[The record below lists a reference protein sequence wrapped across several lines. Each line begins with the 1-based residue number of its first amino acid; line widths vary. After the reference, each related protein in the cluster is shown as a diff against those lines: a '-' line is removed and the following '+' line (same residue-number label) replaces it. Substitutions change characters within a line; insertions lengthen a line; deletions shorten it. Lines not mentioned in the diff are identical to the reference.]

1 MTYEKMGPRYVDY
14 MPWRFPGSRL
24 VFRGPRRRLEGDYI
38 AFLGGTDTYGKFIE
52 RPFPMLVEDRLGVAC
67 VNLGWPNA
75 GVDVFLNEPA
85 ILEICRRA
93 RAVILQL
100 PGAQNMSNR
109 FYTVHP
115 RRNDRFIGPSQQMQ
129 ALFPEVDFTE
139 FHFTRHM
146 LQCLRQ
152 VAPDRF
158 GPLRDALQRLWVL
171 RMSVLLDQM
180 DGKVSLL
187 WLSARQ
193 PMDENGDD
201 EIFSEPAFITE
212 RMIRAI
218 ADRTDSLV
226 MVCASLAAS
235 ERGRMGM
242 VYSDLEAAAAAE
254 VLGPP
259 AHEEAAEALV
269 PLLERQLEAKR

>member
-1 MTYEKMGPRYVDY
+1 MTYEKMGPRSIDY
-14 MPWRFPGSRL
+14 MPWRCSGSRL

-38 AFLGGTDTYGKFIE
+38 AFLGGTDTYGKFID

-85 ILEICRRA
+85 ILEICGRA

-115 RRNDRFIGPSQQMQ
+115 RRNDRFIAPSQQMRD
-129 ALFPEVDFTE
+129 LFPEVDFTE
-139 FHFTRHM
+139 FHFTGHM
-146 LQCLRQ
+146 LQRLRQ

-158 GPLRDALQRLWVL
+158 GPLRDALQRLWAL
-171 RMSVLLDQM
+171 RMRALLDQM
-180 DGKVSLL
+180 GGKVTLL
-187 WLSARQ
+187 WFSARQ
-193 PMDENGDD
+193 PMVEEGDD
-201 EIFSEPAFITE
+201 EVFSEPAFVTE

-218 ADRTDSLV
+218 ADRAAALV
-226 MVCASLAAS
+226 TVCARPAAC
-235 ERGRMGM
+235 ERGTMGM
-242 VYSDLEAAAAAE
+242 VYSGLEAAAAAE
-254 VLGPP
+254 VLGPRT
-259 AHEEAAEALV
+259 HEDAAEALAPV
-269 PLLERQLEAKR
+269 LRLQMAARR